1 MIAWLTQY
9 KTKAMKGTGM
19 KTVLWTLLF
28 VTIFATTACAE
39 PKGSEPLIKQAL
51 ASGRP
56 TLVDFGAAFCI
67 PCKRMKPI
75 LDSLKTEYSGRANVL
90 FVDIKQE
97 RDIPGKYRIQIMP
110 TQVFYDAKGKEVKR
124 HMGFMDKPEIVAEF
138 KALGVK

>member
-1 MIAWLTQY
+1 
-9 KTKAMKGTGM
+9 MK
-19 KTVLWTLLF
+19 KILLAALALILF
-28 VTIFATTACAE
+28 TTSAFANDR
-39 PKGSEPLIKQAL
+39 GSEPSIRQAL

-75 LDSLKTEYSGRANVL
+75 LDSLKTEYAGRANVI

-97 RDIPGKYRIQIMP
+97 RDMASRYRIMLMP
-110 TQVFYDAKGKEVKR
+110 TQVFYDARGKEIKR
-124 HMGFMDKPEIVAEF
+124 HMGFMDKPEIIAEF

>member
-1 MIAWLTQY
+1 MKKILLT
-9 KTKAMKGTGM
+9 AF
-19 KTVLWTLLF
+19 LISF
-28 VTIFATTACAE
+28 FATSVYAE
-39 PKGSEPLIKQAL
+39 TGGSDPLIRQAL

-56 TLVDFGAAFCI
+56 TLVDFGASFCI

-97 RDIPGKYRIQIMP
+97 RDIPEKYKIQIMP

-124 HMGFMDKPEIVAEF
+124 HLGFMDKQEIMAEF

>member
-1 MIAWLTQY
+1 MSAALTQF
-9 KTKAMKGTGM
+9 KATAMKGTGM
-19 KTVLWTLLF
+19 KTILLTLMF
-28 VTIFATTACAE
+28 GTILATSACAE
-39 PKGSEPLIKQAL
+39 QRGSEPLIRQAL

-56 TLVDFGAAFCI
+56 TLVDFGASFCI

-75 LDSLKTEYSGRANVL
+75 LDSLKTEYAGRANVL

-124 HMGFMDKPEIVAEF
+124 HLGFMDKPEILAEF

>member
-1 MIAWLTQY
+1 
-9 KTKAMKGTGM
+9 MKGAEM
-19 KTVLWTLLF
+19 NKFLL
-28 VTIFATTACAE
+28 ILLLIALFATIACAE
-39 PKGSEPLIKQAL
+39 QKGSDPLIRQAL

-56 TLVDFGAAFCI
+56 TLVDFGASFCI

-90 FVDIKQE
+90 FVDIKRE
-97 RDIPGKYRIQIMP
+97 RDIPGKYGIQIMP

-124 HMGFMDKPEIVAEF
+124 HLGFMDKPEILAEF

>member
-1 MIAWLTQY
+1 MRKLLVA
-9 KTKAMKGTGM
+9 
-19 KTVLWTLLF
+19 VLL
-28 VTIFATTACAE
+28 VASFATFARAE
-39 PKGSEPLIKQAL
+39 SKVSEPIIRQAL

-67 PCKRMKPI
+67 PCRRMKPI
-75 LDSLKTEYSGRANVL
+75 LDSLKTEYAGRANVI

-97 RDIPGKYRIQIMP
+97 RDIASRYRIMIMP

-124 HMGFMDKPEIVAEF
+124 HMGFMDKPEIISEF

>member
-1 MIAWLTQY
+1 MRKLLVA
-9 KTKAMKGTGM
+9 
-19 KTVLWTLLF
+19 VLL
-28 VTIFATTACAE
+28 VASFATFARAE
-39 PKGSEPLIKQAL
+39 SKGSEPIIRQAL

-56 TLVDFGAAFCI
+56 TLIDFGAAFCI

-75 LDSLKTEYSGRANVL
+75 LDSLKTEYAGRANVI

-97 RDIPGKYRIQIMP
+97 RDMASRYRIMIMP

-124 HMGFMDKPEIVAEF
+124 HMGFMDKPEIISEF